1 MSPQFYHQPAG
12 YGGHEHMLCRPPTKG
27 GMTDHRPLAAVLW
40 DAALSL
46 LQGQVV
52 YGLLP
57 DSAVCIGDMQAL
69 MGDTGLSHWQVLAQ
83 GLLDG
88 FVESSLD
95 CMAVQDLPL
104 LPFTPLL
111 TVSLTWW
118 SFAFPDSLPLFPTQG
133 FNPNE
138 ILACLTP
145 SWCLLLGLSGLTHEM
160 TLDILFHLGICFLSC
175 KIGLIIPVMWV
186 L

>member
-1 MSPQFYHQPAG
+1 MAIPTLSSADSPGPLVAHCWDSVPWSY
-12 YGGHEHMLCRPPTKG
+12 RPQIL
-27 GMTDHRPLAAVLW
+27 HN
-40 DAALSL
+40 
-46 LQGQVV
+46 VV
-52 YGLLP
+52 RFAQTQSP
-57 DSAVCIGDMQAL
+57 RQKQAL
-69 MGDTGLSHWQVLAQ
+69 FRTMQI
-83 GLLDG
+83 LDG

-145 SWCLLLGLSGLTHEM
+145 SWCLLLGLSGLTHEV
-160 TLDILFHLGICFLSC
+160 TLDILFHLGICFLAC